1 MLPLQK
7 CLTMAAPSKEFVA
20 PPLEEAQKGC
30 MLCVCWVPRYMCC
43 ILPRSIRGQG
53 RGILGPER
61 GGWLRDPLG
70 PSITKYNWKERSRKV
85 GQRAGEWSVAR
96 RGNQLCMNYHTK
108 TPLEEKPSD
117 KII

>member
-1 MLPLQK
+1 
-7 CLTMAAPSKEFVA
+7 MAATRKEFVA

-85 GQRAGEWSVAR
+85 GQRAGEWSVAT
-96 RGNQLCMNYHTK
+96 RGNQLCMNYLTK